1 MAKKRRKNR
10 AALPVGIII
19 IILAVIGLVS
29 CISAVIGFVKNRAGD
44 SAEKARYEAM
54 LKPVVM
60 FDPDPFDDLTR
71 ANKSQLLYSAI
82 WSLLEDEAG
91 MSKYSYSQG
100 ETIGIVVPQADIE
113 KAFTGLYG
121 NEIDI
126 ASLHSEIDMSGYDI
140 TYDAAQKSYILP
152 ITGVEAAYTPQ
163 VISIDRQGTSVLLNV
178 GYISNRAWADINN
191 GEYVSPEPDK
201 YMKITLRER
210 NGDTY
215 ISSIQAAD
223 NQEIAKQLKTTAGTV
238 TQPVTQENTLPEQED
253 ITDPITQEEP
263 TDEAEIPTDENG
275 ETQTGE
281 TDESES
287 VSGSETQPEITSSFY
302 G

>member
-1 MAKKRRKNR
+1 M
-10 AALPVGIII
+10 
-19 IILAVIGLVS
+19 
-29 CISAVIGFVKNRAGD
+29 
-44 SAEKARYEAM
+44 
-54 LKPVVM
+54 
-60 FDPDPFDDLTR
+60 
-71 ANKSQLLYSAI
+71 
-82 WSLLEDEAG
+82 
-91 MSKYSYSQG
+91 
-100 ETIGIVVPQADIE
+100 
-113 KAFTGLYG
+113 
-121 NEIDI
+121 
-126 ASLHSEIDMSGYDI
+126 
-140 TYDAAQKSYILP
+140 
-152 ITGVEAAYTPQ
+152 
-163 VISIDRQGTSVLLNV
+163 LNV

-238 TQPVTQENTLPEQED
+238 TQPVTQESTLPEQED